1 MLNRLKDV
9 FRSFQKH
16 DVHYVVIGGV
26 ASVLY
31 GVPRATFD
39 MDILIEPNIENAQRL
54 LTALEEAGFGTATI
68 TNSQDII
75 AHEITIFNDR
85 VRIDVQTR
93 TPGVSFKNAWLRRKT
108 ITYQGQDFFIL
119 SKEDLINTKRASGR
133 EVDLKDV
140 SLLERENPDEKN
152 LH

>member
-9 FRSFQKH
+9 FKFFQEH

-39 MDILIEPNIENAQRL
+39 IDILIEPTVENAQKL
-54 LTALEEAGFGTATI
+54 LAALENAGFGTATI
-68 TNSQDII
+68 TNAQDII

-93 TPGVSFKNAWLRRKT
+93 TPGICFKEAWLHKKT
-108 ITYQGQDFFIL
+108 ITYEGQEFFIL
-119 SKEDLINTKRASGR
+119 SKEDLINTKRASAR
-133 EVDLKDV
+133 EIDLKDV
-140 SLLERENPDEKN
+140 SILEETDPKETNS
-152 LH
+152 